1 MAGDDFGR
9 PSIKEEETM
18 PLELPLS
25 KFSSWK
31 KYSANYYYPK
41 QNDGNNHIHVAC
53 VKIDEN
59 KRLATIRSV
68 SIKVSGKN
76 TNLQQMDANQGFKFN
91 PGMAKFPAEPVKT
104 DYLSALR
111 KAGLIK

>member
-1 MAGDDFGR
+1 
-9 PSIKEEETM
+9 M

-68 SIKVSGKN
+68 SIKVRGRN
-76 TNLQQMDANQGFKFN
+76 TNLRPMTATQGFKFD
-91 PGMAKFPAEPVKT
+91 PKAATFPAEPVKA

-111 KAGLIK
+111 KAGLIN